1 MTRISKWCDACNKL
15 SDELQHPYQDFQ
27 TLRVQK
33 KNEKKKINLRQ
44 LQREE

>member
-1 MTRISKWCDACNKL
+1 MTRISKCCDACNKL
-15 SDELQHPYQDFQ
+15 SDELPALIKIFKLYGF
-27 TLRVQK
+27 K